1 MLKLLLGLFLIINS
15 LIGLLFYESTALGD
29 YLAKSNALSLVFVVI
44 NFVLSNAILVIFR
57 IEPFSVVAII
67 LLVLFLLLIVLIAGL
82 GIPYWL
88 MFEVLG
94 ANSESLFLITVY
106 IILEIGILSVLM
118 APIFQWIL
126 SFLGKLNEAFFEGLK
141 ENAINNALRRNK

>member
-15 LIGLLFYESTALGD
+15 LIGLLFYESTAFGD

>member
-15 LIGLLFYESTALGD
+15 LIGLLFYESTAFGD

-44 NFVLSNAILVIFR
+44 NFVLSNAILVYFR
-57 IEPFSVVAII
+57 IEPFSVVAVI

-118 APIFQWIL
+118 SPIFQWIL
-126 SFLGKLNEAFFEGLK
+126 SFLSKLNEAFFEGLK
-141 ENAINNALRRNK
+141 KNAINNALRRNR